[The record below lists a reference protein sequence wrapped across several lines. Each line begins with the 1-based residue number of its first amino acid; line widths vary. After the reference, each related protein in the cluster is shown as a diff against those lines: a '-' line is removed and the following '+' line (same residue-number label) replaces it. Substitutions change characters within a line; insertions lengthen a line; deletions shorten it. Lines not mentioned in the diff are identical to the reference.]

1 MVIPSDPSDG
11 VTSDAESRQ
20 AVWSIDGRSFRLRAD
35 ASAAWRIGDY
45 LSVTDG
51 SGSRRL
57 GMLETVDPV
66 TETGIAGSG
75 TLFDGGGQ
83 QSSQPFR
90 TFELGKSESTAI
102 QDFYRSASLGMG
114 SLLTAPDVMAGLV
127 PAKLNRHTFWCGQ
140 SGSGKTYALGVA
152 LERIL
157 VQTRLPIVIF
167 DANSDF
173 VRLSI
178 PRDAADPKEATI
190 LRSRD
195 IRVLRPGDGKDSL
208 RIRFRDMSAQVRAAL
223 IRLDPLVDRAE
234 YNALLRIND
243 LSAPFE
249 DPREMSPFLR
259 SLNDAGYTALAE
271 RLENLGVLNWQI
283 WAGDRTAAT
292 EIIAERPAATV
303 LDLGSFTDREEQLA
317 VALGV
322 LSDLWARRE
331 ERRPVLLVIDEAHNL
346 CSPDLESVAGRAVRD
361 LIISIAA
368 EGRKYGLWLLIS
380 TQRPSKVHRGII
392 SQCDNLTLM
401 RMNSPDD
408 LDELAH
414 LFGFVPRAMLA
425 QSSRF
430 HQGEALLAGGFV
442 PAPSMI
448 RVRDRLSQEGGID
461 VRVPMPD

>member
-1 MVIPSDPSDG
+1 MATASDPPVD
-11 VTSDAESRQ
+11 VTSDSESRQ

-35 ASAAWRIGDY
+35 ASAGWRIGDY

-57 GMLETVDPV
+57 GMLEAVDPV

-75 TLFDGGGQ
+75 ALLDLGGQ
-83 QSSQPFR
+83 QSPQPFR
-90 TFELGKSESTAI
+90 TFEMGKSEPMAI
-102 QDFYRSASLGMG
+102 RDFYRSASLGVG
-114 SLLTAPDVMAGLV
+114 ALLAAPDVMAGLV
-127 PAKLNRHTFWCGQ
+127 PSKLNRHTFWCGQ

-173 VRLSI
+173 VRLNT
-178 PRDAADPKEATI
+178 PRDDADPGEAAA
-190 LRSRD
+190 LGSRD
-195 IRVLRPGDGKDSL
+195 IRVLRPGDVKDSL
-208 RIRFRDMSAQVRAAL
+208 RIRFRDMSPQVKAAL

-234 YNALLRIND
+234 YNALLRSKD
-243 LSAPFE
+243 LAAPFE
-249 DPREMSPFLR
+249 DPRELAPFLR
-259 SLNDAGYTALAE
+259 SLNESGYIALAE
-271 RLENLGVLNWQI
+271 RLENLGVLDWHI

-292 EIIAERPAATV
+292 DIIAERPAATV

-322 LSDLWARRE
+322 LSDLWGRRE

-380 TQRPSKVHRGII
+380 TQRPGKVHRGII

-414 LFGFVPRAMLA
+414 LFGFVPRGMLA

-430 HQGEALLAGGFV
+430 RQGEALLAGGFV

-448 RVRDRLSQEGGID
+448 RVRDRLTQEGGID
-461 VRVPMPD
+461 VRVPMPE